1 SAAAITDIDYDDDR
15 AKLMV
20 RLNDGCAY
28 VFVGV
33 PGEVCRA
40 FRDAPSPLG
49 FLAAELCDRYPYN
62 RLPARGATY
71 GLSGRAGRAW
81 PAPEAAGR

>member
-1 SAAAITDIDYDDDR
+1 MTGSAAAITDIDYDDDR

-62 RLPARGATY
+62 RLPA
-71 GLSGRAGRAW
+71 
-81 PAPEAAGR
+81 